1 MRRAI
6 LIGGVILTAILAPA
20 ASAATMSGVRIAKVT
35 FTGTA
40 TAPVVTVTGTGF
52 GARPGADPKG
62 SPASASVGC
71 RRQPLVGNKKDGSD
85 YGPTGLSLGW
95 GKSPPSGYNAGAN
108 VAGRYL
114 DCIGIQITSYTATK
128 IVFSLGC
135 QYALYG
141 PAKAHENFLV
151 QVHGTTKKGIIS
163 YP

>member
-1 MRRAI
+1 M
-6 LIGGVILTAILAPA
+6 TAILTPA
-20 ASAATMSGVRIAKVT
+20 ASAATTAGAKITNVT

-62 SPASASVGC
+62 SPALASVGC
-71 RRQPLVGNKKDGSD
+71 RRQPLAGNKKDGFD

-114 DCIGIQITSYTATK
+114 DCIGIQISSYTATK

-141 PAKAHENFLV
+141 PAKEHQDFLI
-151 QVHGTTKKGIIS
+151 QVRGTTKKGIIS